1 MKYQPDNVI
10 LIVVSIK
17 LYNNQIFKILFQYE
31 RYKRELVG
39 LKQVE
44 KDNNLT
50 QIQIG
55 RLSFLEESFGFIK
68 PFYGKEIEN
77 SVRLEEIFR
86 AFEF

>member
-1 MKYQPDNVI
+1 M
-10 LIVVSIK
+10 
-17 LYNNQIFKILFQYE
+17 
-31 RYKRELVG
+31 G